1 MDYCVGEKFFT
12 LGRAP
17 APRGPGGRPFSGKAA
32 PRVNRTTP
40 TVSEERSEPKVVLL
54 VRLLS
59 AIDEGRFTFEELKE
73 RIADERPP
81 STRSLRRYLAVLS
94 DAGFPWYFDRASATY
109 RFAEGYSL
117 RRLNLSQREL
127 LGLVTLKR
135 LGSSLGGTLSAYID
149 ETTAKLLQSSD
160 QRSASAMQTS
170 SLAIRLESVA
180 LEPAAERNFETLQA
194 AERDRRRVRFDYTDK
209 NGAKTQRRVDP
220 YGFIVSNG
228 RIYLVAYDHA
238 RADMRVFAV
247 DNVDAIAIQPQTF
260 ERPADFNLEA
270 YGAHS
275 VSGVRQSADLT
286 DVTVRFSP
294 VIAKAATAASVARDR
309 RIERQADGSVE
320 ITYRVADPLEIVR
333 WSLSWGTEGEVI
345 APAGAREHARTIS
358 RALAKTYER

>member
-1 MDYCVGEKFFT
+1 MPKFWQGE
-12 LGRAP
+12 GESQPNDAH
-17 APRGPGGRPFSGKAA
+17 
-32 PRVNRTTP
+32 
-40 TVSEERSEPKVVLL
+40 VSEERSEPKVVLL

-59 AIDEGRFTFEELKE
+59 AIDEGRFTFEELKD
-73 RIADERPP
+73 RIGDDKPP

-94 DAGFPWYFDRASATY
+94 DAGFPWYFDRATATY
-109 RFAEGYSL
+109 RFAQGYSL
-117 RRLNLSQREL
+117 RRLNLSQHEL

-135 LGSSLGGTLSAYID
+135 LGSSLGGTLASYID
-149 ETTAKLLQSSD
+149 ETASKLLQSSD
-160 QRSASAMQTS
+160 QRSASALQSS

-180 LEPAAERNFETLQA
+180 LEPQAEKNFETLQT
-194 AERDRRRVRFDYTDK
+194 AERDHRRVRFDYTDK
-209 NGAKTQRRVDP
+209 NGARTQRHVDP

-247 DNVDAIAIQPQTF
+247 DNIADILVEPQTF

-275 VSGVRQSADLT
+275 VSGVMQSTELT
-286 DVTVRFSP
+286 DVTVRFSR

-309 RIERQADGSVE
+309 RIEPQPDGSVE

-333 WSLSWGTEGEVI
+333 WSLSWGTEGEVVAPDI
-345 APAGAREHARTIS
+345 ARQHARTIS
-358 RALAKTYER
+358 RALAQTYET

>member
-1 MDYCVGEKFFT
+1 
-12 LGRAP
+12 
-17 APRGPGGRPFSGKAA
+17 
-32 PRVNRTTP
+32 
-40 TVSEERSEPKVVLL
+40 VSPERSEPKVVLL

-73 RIADERPP
+73 RIADEKPP

-135 LGSSLGGTLSAYID
+135 LGSSLGGTLSTYID

-160 QRSASAMQTS
+160 QRSATAMQS
-170 SLAIRLESVA
+170 SSFAIRLESVA
-180 LEPAAERNFETLQA
+180 LEPHAERNFETLQT
-194 AERDRRRVRFDYTDK
+194 AEREHRRVRFDYTDK
-209 NGAKTQRRVDP
+209 NGAKTHRRVDP

-238 RADMRVFAV
+238 RSDMRVFAV
-247 DNVDAIAIQPQTF
+247 DNIDGITVLPQTF

-275 VSGVRQSADLT
+275 VSGVLQSADLS

-294 VIAKAATAASVARDR
+294 VVAKAATAASVSRDR
-309 RIERQADGSVE
+309 RVERRDDGSVD

-333 WSLSWGTEGEVI
+333 WSLSWGTEGEVV
-345 APAGAREHARTIS
+345 APPSARERARALAQ
-358 RALAKTYER
+358 ALAKTYDG

>member
-1 MDYCVGEKFFT
+1 
-12 LGRAP
+12 
-17 APRGPGGRPFSGKAA
+17 
-32 PRVNRTTP
+32 
-40 TVSEERSEPKVVLL
+40 VSPERSEPKVVLL

-59 AIDEGRFTFEELKE
+59 AIDEGRFTFEELKD
-73 RIADERPP
+73 RIADEKPP

-135 LGSSLGGTLSAYID
+135 LGSSLGGTLSTYID

-160 QRSASAMQTS
+160 QRSASAMQS
-170 SLAIRLESVA
+170 SSFAIRLESVA
-180 LEPAAERNFETLQA
+180 LEPHAERNFETLQA
-194 AERDRRRVRFDYTDK
+194 AEREHRRVRFDYTDK
-209 NGAKTQRRVDP
+209 NGAETNRRVDP

-238 RADMRVFAV
+238 RSDMRVFAV
-247 DNVDAIAIQPQTF
+247 DNIDAITVLPQTF

-275 VSGVRQSADLT
+275 VSGVRQSAELT
-286 DVTVRFSP
+286 EVTVRFSP
-294 VIAKAATAASVARDR
+294 VVAKAATAASVARDR
-309 RIERQADGSVE
+309 RVERRGDGSVE

-333 WSLSWGTEGEVI
+333 WSLSWGTEGEVV
-345 APAGAREHARTIS
+345 APPSAREHARALA
-358 RALAKTYER
+358 RALAKTYGG

>member
-1 MDYCVGEKFFT
+1 V
-12 LGRAP
+12 R
-17 APRGPGGRPFSGKAA
+17 
-32 PRVNRTTP
+32 
-40 TVSEERSEPKVVLL
+40 EERSEPKVVLL

-59 AIDEGRFTFEELKE
+59 AIDDGRYSFEELKD
-73 RIADERPP
+73 RIADDKPP

-94 DAGFPWYFDRASATY
+94 DAGFPWYFDRNTSTY
-109 RFAEGYSL
+109 KFAEGYSL

-149 ETTAKLLQSSD
+149 ETTSKLLQSSD
-160 QRSASAMQTS
+160 QRSATAMQSS

-180 LEPAAERNFETLQA
+180 LEPLAERNFETLQT
-194 AERDRRRVRFDYTDK
+194 AERDRRTVRLDYTDK
-209 NGAKTQRRVDP
+209 NGTKTRQRRVDP

-228 RIYLVAYDHA
+228 RIYLVGYDHA
-238 RADMRVFAV
+238 RTDMRVFAI
-247 DNVDAIAIQPQTF
+247 DNIDAIAVQPQTF

-275 VSGVRQSADLT
+275 VSGVWQSSDLT

-294 VIAKAATAASVARDR
+294 IIAKAAAAASVARDR
-309 RIERQADGSVE
+309 RIERRDDGSVE

-345 APAGAREHARTIS
+345 APESAREHARTIAQ
-358 RALAKTYER
+358 ALAKTYGP